1 MRLTKK
7 FGKERAEIIFKERSK
22 TKIMEYLKRKT
33 QKSNYNPKMGKDIRP
48 YHEGYRDRLCE
59 LLKVKK
65 SDYKLPW
72 EK

>member
-1 MRLTKK
+1 MRFTKK
-7 FGKERAEIIFKERSK
+7 FGKERAEINFKRLSR
-22 TKIMEYLKRKT
+22 TKNMDDLKRAT
-33 QKSNYNPKMGKDIRP
+33 LKSDYGTKMGKEIRP
-48 YHEGYRDRLCE
+48 FHEGYRDRLCE